1 MVHAMPII
9 DGLRARRDYSL
20 KEIERER
27 AMCEAIE
34 WRVKE
39 NPDAEDI
46 DGLRSDL
53 ERRRGLIRT
62 LEADVADTDRL
73 ISEHVPS
80 KDSV

>member
-1 MVHAMPII
+1 MAII
-9 DGLRARRDYSL
+9 DGLRARRDYSMN
-20 KEIERER
+20 EIERER

-34 WRVKE
+34 CRMKE
-39 NPDAEDI
+39 NPSAEGVN
-46 DGLRSDL
+46 GLRSDL

-73 ISEHVPS
+73 ISEHVQS